1 MSVPEGYAVAPT
13 AVDQVIKFAVPIPG
27 RDEPILVSMPPRKW
41 MTPDEVKK
49 YEDWIKPFG
58 EAEARIIEWVNATNH
73 FNPDEEGA
81 DKPVRPVEDEKL
93 MAGFNKHEATLRWLK
108 PHVTAAEYKLLMTK
122 LPDGTVEWIM
132 KQIAD
137 PDITVGESSASV
149 VS

>member
-1 MSVPEGYAVAPT
+1 MSVPEGYAVAPSSD
-13 AVDQVIKFAVPIPG
+13 DQLIKFAVPIPG

-41 MTPDEVKK
+41 MAPDEVKK

-73 FNPDEEGA
+73 FDPDEEGA
-81 DKPVRPVEDEKL
+81 EKPVRPTDDEKL
-93 MAGFNKHEATLRWLK
+93 MTEFNEHEVTLRWLK

-122 LPDGTVEWIM
+122 LPDGTVEWIK

-137 PDITVGESSASV
+137 PDIAVGESSASV